1 MIEDNR
7 KLGAVV
13 IGGFVVLVA
22 GILLLS
28 GGQTSTILS
37 KVGAAISN
45 ETVGSGGGSANGDS
59 AGSGKSATP
68 QVDAV
73 PAAATTL
80 LIVRTGTLTLETGT
94 IVTSVSEG
102 ARLVSTGGG
111 FVAGSKESGTGR
123 GATAVVE
130 YRIPAAAWEPTLA
143 ALRNLGTIRD
153 QEIKSEEVTGIVA
166 DLGAR
171 ISNLRATERSL
182 QAIMAKAAR
191 IQDVLDVQKQLTDT
205 RGQIEQLTAQE
216 SGLRDRA
223 AFGTLTVTFQLPAP
237 APTTA
242 PTPRAP
248 AWDPATDVG
257 AATSALVRVG
267 QRGTSVA
274 IWIAILGVP
283 ILLVALI
290 GLAIAWGAYRLATR
304 RSRRS
309 RAAI

>member
-1 MIEDNR
+1 MLDDKR
-7 KLGAVV
+7 KFGAVL
-13 IGGFVVLVA
+13 IGGLVLIIA
-22 GILLLS
+22 AILLLG

-37 KVGAAISN
+37 KVGAAVSN
-45 ETVGSGGGSANGDS
+45 ETVGSAAGSTNGDA
-59 AGSGKSATP
+59 AGSGNDGPP

-94 IVTSVSEG
+94 IVTSVSDA
-102 ARLVSTGGG
+102 ARLVSTAGG
-111 FVAGSKESGTGR
+111 FVAGSKESGTGP

-143 ALRNLGTIRD
+143 ALRDLGGIRD
-153 QEIKSEEVTGIVA
+153 QEIKSQEVTGTVA

-171 ISNLRATERSL
+171 IANLRATERSL
-182 QAIMAKAAR
+182 QAIMARAAR

-223 AFGTLTVTFQLPAP
+223 AFGSLTVTFQLPAP
-237 APTTA
+237 APTA
-242 PTPRAP
+242 RRTPV
-248 AWDPATDVG
+248 WDPATDVG
-257 AATSALVRVG
+257 AATATLVRVG

-274 IWIAILGVP
+274 IWVAIVGVP

-290 GLAIAWGAYRLATR
+290 ALAVAWSAYRLATR

-309 RAAI
+309 RAVI